1 MELFTKKDK
10 NSKEYKLN
18 NKDIKEL
25 LNWIG
30 PDGCLA
36 TDRIT
41 VNGCRVGYMYREKP
55 DNDIDSG
62 WRFFEGTEDEE
73 YTNNPNNIGIYR
85 LNTICNYDKD
95 IIPFLNAKYGTAYI
109 RDENGKFVEDKYGEK
124 TNES

>member
-73 YTNNPNNIGIYR
+73 YTNNIGIYR

-109 RDENGKFVEDKYGEK
+109 REENGKFVEDKYGEK

>member
-1 MELFTKKDK
+1 MEIFTKKDK
-10 NSKEYKLN
+10 NPKEYKLN
-18 NKDIKEL
+18 SKDIKEL
-25 LNWIG
+25 LNWSG
-30 PDGCLA
+30 ADGCLA

-55 DNDIDSG
+55 DNDMDSG

-73 YTNNPNNIGIYR
+73 YTNNPNNIGIYK
-85 LNTICNYDKD
+85 LNTICNYDTD

-109 RDENGKFVEDKYGEK
+109 RAENGKFVEDKYGEE